1 MVAAMTKLLSFRINT
16 FDLTCISWNGKIF
29 QLVCFW
35 VLDFQCGA
43 EKVSSPNPSVEK
55 MFLSLPEI
63 MLMQHFEHLNRI
75 SWFTSVGGFNE
86 ISWEFSMK
94 LPLLWFYIALGTNNK
109 HLGPTWGWV
118 PWASDPATR
127 TWRGWVPSGWWMFP
141 KKYQV
146 KMQWHLLLHSFEK
159 PFHVFSFKVQIS
171 MSASAFGS
179 FGVKFSLLSR
189 NVPAT
194 HIAWSTFFFCFLWCF
209 LKIARQ

>member
-75 SWFTSVGGFNE
+75 SWFTSVWGFNE

-141 KKYQV
+141 KNIKS
-146 KMQWHLLLHSFEK
+146 KCSDICCCIHLKNHS
-159 PFHVFSFKVQIS
+159 
-171 MSASAFGS
+171 M
-179 FGVKFSLLSR
+179 
-189 NVPAT
+189 
-194 HIAWSTFFFCFLWCF
+194 FFF
-209 LKIARQ
+209 

>member
-29 QLVCFW
+29 WQRVCFW

-109 HLGPTWGWV
+109 HVGPTWGWV

-127 TWRGWVPSGWWMFP
+127 TWRGWESSDICCCIHLKNHSMFFFLKFRFQCQP
-141 KKYQV
+141 AHLDHLASNFLFCQERC
-146 KMQWHLLLHSFEK
+146 QPHIWHGAL
-159 PFHVFSFKVQIS
+159 FSFVSCGVSSKS
-171 MSASAFGS
+171 PGS
-179 FGVKFSLLSR
+179 
-189 NVPAT
+189 
-194 HIAWSTFFFCFLWCF
+194 STLCGSCG
-209 LKIARQ
+209 K